1 MTGNAQN
8 KPFVNNLIF
17 TVDNNF
23 LGMKQIEL
31 LSTGRKK
38 QGLCPSAWK
47 FKRTAV
53 AFYEMNVTDT
63 AVPPFLLVYG

>member
-38 QGLCPSAWK
+38 HEQRASARRSR
-47 FKRTAV
+47 RTAV